1 MFGLGKKL
9 KDLSRARDRWEQ
21 FIRAAGQTHARDA
34 AVAATAFEE
43 DPNFG
48 SNPGN
53 LRMFTYTPARL
64 AADPA
69 LVVVLHG
76 CGQTA
81 ADFNRGAGWA
91 TLADRYG
98 FLLLL
103 PQQRRPNNV
112 NRCFN
117 WFRPADTARDQGEAL
132 SIRQMIG
139 KTIRRRGVD
148 RRRVF
153 IAGLSAGGAMTSA
166 MLACYPE
173 IFAGGAIISGLPY
186 GAAKNMREAFQRM
199 SDGADRPASTW
210 GDLVRAAA
218 PHRGPWPRISI
229 WHGSA
234 DTIVTPANA
243 REIVKQWTDV
253 HGLPVVPSAES
264 LVDGYPR
271 KVWINGAGDELIES
285 YAITHMAHGA
295 PLATGNAE
303 DKCGKA
309 GPFLL
314 EVGIS
319 SSYHIAK
326 FFGLTGPKARRRA
339 EAAATETAPI
349 SPEMTAARGP
359 AADAPHTSVFDG
371 ALRDRDFEQER
382 TFDRA
387 PGARDKRLAPF
398 PAADVKLSS
407 PRP

>member
-9 KDLSRARDRWEQ
+9 KDLARARNRWEQ
-21 FIRAAGQTHARDA
+21 FIRAAGQVHLRDA
-34 AVAATAFEE
+34 AAAGTAFEE
-43 DPNFG
+43 DANFG

-53 LRMFTYTPARL
+53 LRMFTYAPPRM

-69 LVVVLHG
+69 LLVVLHG

-81 ADFNRGAGWA
+81 ADFNHGAGWS

-98 FLLLL
+98 FVLLF

-117 WFRPADTARDQGEAL
+117 WFRPGDTERAQGEAL

-153 IAGLSAGGAMTSA
+153 IAGLSAGGAMTSV
-166 MLACYPE
+166 MLACYPD
-173 IFAGGAIISGLPY
+173 IFAAGAIISGLPY
-186 GAAKNMREAFQRM
+186 GAAKNLREAFQRM
-199 SDGADRPASTW
+199 ADGADRPPSAW
-210 GDLVRAAA
+210 GQLVRAAT
-218 PHRGPWPRISI
+218 PHRGPWPRISV

-253 HGLPVVPSAES
+253 HGLPAAPSAES

-271 KVWINGAGDELIES
+271 KVWINGAGEELIES

-295 PLATGNAE
+295 PLSTGNAE
-303 DKCGKA
+303 DACGAA

-326 FFGLTGPKARRRA
+326 FFGLTATNTRRRVA
-339 EAAATETAPI
+339 GAVTKTAPVT
-349 SPEMTAARGP
+349 PECTAGGPSAGPPPARG
-359 AADAPHTSVFDG
+359 FEG
-371 ALRDRDFEQER
+371 ELLGRDF
-382 TFDRA
+382 
-387 PGARDKRLAPF
+387 L
-398 PAADVKLSS
+398 
-407 PRP
+407 